1 VLPSSL
7 SSKLAIYK
15 SLALIEEEV
24 SRIIASSSSFKN
36 PGRVIF
42 GYTVSRIYETG
53 KLGFLLHNRAIA
65 ASTCFY

>member
-15 SLALIEEEV
+15 SLALIEEEG

-42 GYTVSRIYETG
+42 GYTA
-53 KLGFLLHNRAIA
+53 FLESIKQG
-65 ASTCFY
+65 Y